1 MHYGANKVLS
11 VAAMQQNRFINNCT
25 INGVQNNMH
34 NFNLHLEGSYYQTLS
49 PYVNNL
55 DIASMNQRPI
65 ILHKQFTPPQTPN
78 NFRYA
83 SPSTFSRLDNLQ
95 LNRGHNNILIHKYST
110 PVIMPSLTTRHDRLN
125 TPSVSFKA
133 PNEIQRCIQ
142 GSQSSPYKSH
152 VVPETPTSREACFA
166 PKQPNV
172 IFSCHKLNKNSAGE
186 MRNVAVLPGLD
197 SFNKKTLIT
206 EKPKLSVNT
215 PNSSLYNEKSINE
228 VPRVEKTFKS
238 SQPRCPP
245 TNVEHH
251 PDVKHANSYTLSGC
265 PSETFSQLIS
275 NNEIIEVK
283 KDLIK
288 RVPDASNGVL
298 QRLRP
303 SEYIK
308 MDDLI
313 LEPAT
318 QRGSFGVVFKGR
330 IKSGIWSNKEVA
342 VKRWKFDNESR
353 ITEEHFKS
361 LEREVYA
368 YRLLRHPNICSYI
381 GVCLEPGFYA
391 IVTEYLSNGNLFE
404 LLYEN
409 KVIVSASD
417 RLKISIQLCDAV
429 SFIHRNNMI
438 HRDIKTANIIL
449 DRLNNVK
456 LCDFGQTRTMNIATK
471 TNPPGVILDE
481 NGGSPRYMAP
491 ECFYIGRSIDE
502 KSDIWAI
509 ACCLLEIFGGP
520 IPFFDCSS
528 NDDVINAIV
537 VEKKKPQIPSWFHPS
552 ISNLLSSCFERKPFN
567 RPSSIEILNVL
578 KGINSE
584 DIRKYGMN
592 VKRNING
599 DLAPGN
605 SANNTGSDTRNG
617 RRIVGNCI
625 GVAQQKRIV
634 VRAPASCP

>member
-11 VAAMQQNRFINNCT
+11 VATMPQNRFISNCT
-25 INGVQNNMH
+25 NNGFQNNMH
-34 NFNLHLEGSYYQTLS
+34 NFNIHVEGSYYQTIS
-49 PYVNNL
+49 PFVNNL

-78 NFRYA
+78 NIRYA
-83 SPSTFSRLDNLQ
+83 SSSTFSRFDNLQ
-95 LNRGHNNILIHKYST
+95 LNRGQNNILIHKYST
-110 PVIMPSLTTRHDRLN
+110 PVIMPSLTTRLERLN
-125 TPSVSFKA
+125 TPLVSFKN

-142 GSQSSPYKSH
+142 GSQSSPYNSR
-152 VVPETPTSREACFA
+152 VAPETPTSREAYLVS
-166 PKQPNV
+166 KQSTP
-172 IFSCHKLNKNSAGE
+172 IFSGDKVNKNLVGE
-186 MRNVAVLPGLD
+186 INNVAVLPSLD
-197 SFNKKTLIT
+197 RLNKKTSKT
-206 EKPKLSVNT
+206 EKLKLSMNT
-215 PNSSLYNEKSINE
+215 PNSTLYNERSINE
-228 VPRVEKTFKS
+228 VPKIEKTFKNAQS
-238 SQPRCPP
+238 RCFP
-245 TNVEHH
+245 TNAEH
-251 PDVKHANSYTLSGC
+251 PDTKYANDGTLSGC
-265 PSETFSQLIS
+265 PSETFSQITS

-298 QRLRP
+298 QRLKP

-330 IKSGIWSNKEVA
+330 IRSGIWSNKEVA

-391 IVTEYLSNGNLFE
+391 IITEYLSNGNLFE

-429 SFIHRNNMI
+429 NFIHRNNMI

-449 DRLNNVK
+449 DRSNNVK
-456 LCDFGQTRTMNIATK
+456 LCDFGQTRTMNTATK
-471 TNPPGVILDE
+471 TNSPGVILDE

-528 NDDVINAIV
+528 NDEVINAIV
-537 VEKKKPQIPSWFHPS
+537 VEKRKPTIPSWFHPS

-567 RPSSIEILNVL
+567 RPSSKEILNVL

-605 SANNTGSDTRNG
+605 SANNAGGDARNG
-617 RRIVGNCI
+617 RMVGNCI